1 MSYFPNPNNILRPGL
16 YAKARAVTDTKKDAL
31 LVPQRAVQELQGT
44 YHLAVVSPD
53 NKVELRAVKAGE
65 RVGNLWI
72 IDEGL
77 NPGDRVV
84 VEGLQKVKD
93 GMTVSPKPVPP
104 EPETQPAAMP
114 AAAAAP
120 ATPTAAKTGG

>member
-1 MSYFPNPNNILRPGL
+1 M
-16 YAKARAVTDTKKDAL
+16 
-31 LVPQRAVQELQGT
+31 
-44 YHLAVVSPD
+44 
-53 NKVELRAVKAGE
+53 KAGE

-84 VEGLQKVKD
+84 VEGLQKVRD

-104 EPETQPAAMP
+104 EPETQQASMP
-114 AAAAAP
+114 AAPAVP
-120 ATPTAAKTGG
+120 ATPTAAKPGG